1 MNTSQVEIAN
11 VEEYFA
17 QHERKEILRVFTC
30 GSVDDGKSTLI
41 GRLLFDSHLI
51 YEDQLSAVT
60 AESARRGNVDG
71 GFDPSLFTD
80 GLKAEREQGITID
93 VAYRYFST
101 ASRKFIVADTPG
113 HEQYTRNMAT
123 GASNCELAIILVDA
137 RNGVTVQTRRHSF
150 IVSLLG
156 IRHVLVAVNKM
167 DQVDYSQARFNEIVN
182 DFTGFAA
189 RLELRDIN
197 FIPISALDG
206 DNVVNSS
213 ENMPW
218 HRGGTLMHYLEHVV
232 IATDRNLI
240 DFRLPVQ
247 YVSRPEGGNR
257 GYCGSVA
264 SGVVRRGDEIM
275 VLPSRRRSRVKS
287 IVTYDGGLEEAFAP
301 NAVTIVLDDQV
312 DIARGDVLVHPGN
325 LPRMSET
332 LDAMIV
338 WMDEKPLVPGKR
350 YELKHMSKKVGGAVS
365 SIRYRIDVDTFHR
378 QKASELALN
387 EIGRC
392 TLSLN
397 EAIAF
402 DPYRANRA
410 TGAFIL
416 VDRLSNATVGA
427 GMVIDRSRV
436 QEWTEHWETAPSSPA
451 LRSETSHVSSE
462 ERAARFGQRPATI
475 LLTGR
480 SGAGKTTIAYALER
494 RLFDMGH
501 AANVLDGQ
509 NLRLGISRDLGFT
522 ATERSEALRRAAEM
536 ARVINEAGLICVCAF
551 VSPSEDIRLRMRGLI
566 GDQRMLLV
574 HLSAPL
580 EVCRERDEDGL
591 YALADSGEI
600 TDFPGVTAPYEAPAS
615 ADLVLP
621 THEIS
626 AEESV
631 DRLIAFLKTRG
642 VLG

>member
-1 MNTSQVEIAN
+1 MKSSQMEIGDIK
-11 VEEYFA
+11 EYLA

-41 GRLLFDSHLI
+41 GRLLFDSHLL

-60 AESARRGNVDG
+60 EESARRGNLDG
-71 GFDPSLFTD
+71 GFDPSLLTD

-123 GASNCELAIILVDA
+123 GASNCDLAIILVDA
-137 RNGVTVQTRRHSF
+137 NNGVTVQTRRHSF

-167 DQVDYSQARFNEIVN
+167 DLVDYSEARFNQIVN

-206 DNVVNSS
+206 GNVVNLS

-232 IATDRNLI
+232 VATDRNLI

-247 YVSRPEGGNR
+247 YVTRPEAGDR

-287 IVTYDGGLEEAFAP
+287 ILTYDGELEEAFPP
-301 NAVTIVLDDQV
+301 NAVNIVLEDQLDV
-312 DIARGDVLVHPGN
+312 ARGDVLVHPGN
-325 LPRMSET
+325 LPRLGET
-332 LDAMIV
+332 VDAMIV
-338 WMDEKPLVPGKR
+338 WMDENPMVQGKR
-350 YELKHMSKKVGGAVS
+350 YELKHMSKTVSGAVS
-365 SIRYRIDVDTFHR
+365 SIRYRIDVNTFHR
-378 QKASELALN
+378 QNTSELALN

-392 TLSLN
+392 TLSLS
-397 EAIAF
+397 EAIAV
-402 DPYRANRA
+402 DPYRTNRV
-410 TGAFIL
+410 TGSFIL

-436 QEWTEHWETAPSSPA
+436 QEWTEHWDTSPSSEA
-451 LRSETSHVSSE
+451 LQSELSRVSSE
-462 ERAARFGQRPATI
+462 ERAARFGQRPATV
-475 LLTGR
+475 LLTGL

-522 ATERSEALRRAAEM
+522 RTERSEALRRAAEL
-536 ARVINEAGLICVCAF
+536 ARVINDAGLICVCAF
-551 VSPSEDIRLRMRGLI
+551 VSPSEEIRTRMRGVI
-566 GDQRMLLV
+566 GEQRMILV

-591 YALADSGEI
+591 YALADAGEF
-600 TDFPGVTAPYEAPAS
+600 TDFPGVTATYEAPAS
-615 ADLVLP
+615 PDLVLP

-626 AEESV
+626 VEESV
-631 DRLIAFLKTRG
+631 DRLIAFLKSRG
-642 VLG
+642 MLG

>member
-1 MNTSQVEIAN
+1 MKSSQMEIGDIK
-11 VEEYFA
+11 EYLA

-41 GRLLFDSHLI
+41 GRLLFDSHLL

-60 AESARRGNVDG
+60 EESARRGNLDG
-71 GFDPSLFTD
+71 GFDPSLLTD

-123 GASNCELAIILVDA
+123 GASNCDLAIILVDA
-137 RNGVTVQTRRHSF
+137 SNGVTVQTRRHSF

-167 DQVDYSQARFNEIVN
+167 DLVDYSEARFNQIVN

-206 DNVVNSS
+206 GNVVNLS

-232 IATDRNLI
+232 VATDRNLI

-247 YVSRPEGGNR
+247 YVTRPEAGDR

-287 IVTYDGGLEEAFAP
+287 ILTYDGELEEAFPP
-301 NAVTIVLDDQV
+301 NAVNIVLEDQLDV
-312 DIARGDVLVHPGN
+312 ARGDVLVHPGN
-325 LPRMSET
+325 LPRLGET
-332 LDAMIV
+332 VDAMIV
-338 WMDEKPLVPGKR
+338 WMDENPMVQGKR
-350 YELKHMSKKVGGAVS
+350 YELKHMSKTVSGAVS
-365 SIRYRIDVDTFHR
+365 SIRYRIDVNTFHR
-378 QKASELALN
+378 QNTSELALN

-392 TLSLN
+392 TLSLS
-397 EAIAF
+397 EAIAV
-402 DPYRANRA
+402 DPYRTNRV
-410 TGAFIL
+410 TGSFIL

-436 QEWTEHWETAPSSPA
+436 QEWTEHWDTSPSSEA
-451 LRSETSHVSSE
+451 LQSELSRVSSE
-462 ERAARFGQRPATI
+462 ERAARFGQRPATV
-475 LLTGR
+475 LLTGL

-522 ATERSEALRRAAEM
+522 RTERSEALRRAAEL
-536 ARVINEAGLICVCAF
+536 ARVINDAGLICVCAF
-551 VSPSEDIRLRMRGLI
+551 VSPSEEIRTRMRGVI
-566 GDQRMLLV
+566 GEQRMILV

-591 YALADSGEI
+591 YALADAGEF
-600 TDFPGVTAPYEAPAS
+600 TDFPGVTATYEAPAS
-615 ADLVLP
+615 PDLVLP

-626 AEESV
+626 VEESV
-631 DRLIAFLKTRG
+631 DRLIAFLKSRG
-642 VLG
+642 MLG

>member
-1 MNTSQVEIAN
+1 MEIGDIK
-11 VEEYFA
+11 EYLA

-41 GRLLFDSHLI
+41 GRLLFDSHLL

-60 AESARRGNVDG
+60 EESARRGNLDG
-71 GFDPSLFTD
+71 GFDPSLLTD

-123 GASNCELAIILVDA
+123 GASNCDLAIILVDA
-137 RNGVTVQTRRHSF
+137 NNGVTVQTRRHSF

-167 DQVDYSQARFNEIVN
+167 DLVDYSEARFNQIVN

-206 DNVVNSS
+206 GNVVNLS

-232 IATDRNLI
+232 VATDRNLI

-247 YVSRPEGGNR
+247 YVTRPEAGDR

-287 IVTYDGGLEEAFAP
+287 ILTYDGELEEAFPP
-301 NAVTIVLDDQV
+301 NAVNIVLEDQLDV
-312 DIARGDVLVHPGN
+312 ARGDVLVHPGN
-325 LPRMSET
+325 LPRLGET
-332 LDAMIV
+332 VDAMIV
-338 WMDEKPLVPGKR
+338 WMDENPMVQGKR
-350 YELKHMSKKVGGAVS
+350 YELKHMSKTVSGAVS
-365 SIRYRIDVDTFHR
+365 SIRYRIDVNTFHR
-378 QKASELALN
+378 QNTSELALN

-392 TLSLN
+392 TLSLS
-397 EAIAF
+397 EAIAV
-402 DPYRANRA
+402 DPYRTNRV
-410 TGAFIL
+410 TGSFIL

-436 QEWTEHWETAPSSPA
+436 QEWTEHWDTSPSSEA
-451 LRSETSHVSSE
+451 LQSELSRVSSE
-462 ERAARFGQRPATI
+462 ERAARFGQRPATV
-475 LLTGR
+475 LLTGL

-522 ATERSEALRRAAEM
+522 RTERSEALRRAAEL
-536 ARVINEAGLICVCAF
+536 ARVINDAGLICVCAF
-551 VSPSEDIRLRMRGLI
+551 VSPSEEIRTRMRGVI
-566 GDQRMLLV
+566 GEQRMILV

-591 YALADSGEI
+591 YALADAGEF
-600 TDFPGVTAPYEAPAS
+600 TDFPGVTATYEAPAS
-615 ADLVLP
+615 PDLVLP

-626 AEESV
+626 VEESV
-631 DRLIAFLKTRG
+631 DRLIAFLKSRG
-642 VLG
+642 MLG